1 MRHVVVAGGVLILLG
16 TLAGAAPAAAPPA
29 KPPAAKQPPAK
40 PPAGPTRQEL
50 LTKRLRD
57 LEIKLR
63 SGSEKDPDL
72 RRRLPDDIEK
82 AKQDLGPYDATGARV
97 HPQAMWH
104 DVAIDQLEA
113 DIKRLTGRAKLAT
126 TGALAMDARLYA
138 RQMALVCI
146 TRGWTWGPPLK
157 YQFDVYGQY
166 LANNMAVLDGV
177 FDGIAAALAR
187 EATLAPTAPDRDAFT
202 AALTEAK
209 NGIAAMEKA
218 VDQFANTDVKAEG
231 GRAKIVAALGLFTD
245 ALQAVYEAEGSLREL
260 SEKQKRPETPAV
272 SSSEPAVGAAGD
284 SRNPASPAAPAAGST
299 AAGSATPPAPPGLS
313 DVDKA
318 RLEMIRAAAKDLG
331 EASGWLAVR
340 TALERYVAVA
350 EQGLQVPRAR
360 AGALE
365 MLDALFPAAE
375 YVQGLAR
382 SKSANPG
389 YAAARQKSLEEA
401 FEYLEKRST
410 RRMGYSMLRRHAE
423 GDRDRRALDAGP
435 LSAEASQGLLG
446 ATTLSYRAFK
456 DSGAGER
463 FSYDVRAIID
473 IIGKLPAWPPKDM
486 TGQLTPLYK
495 RFSDTF
501 LQSAETAGKMP
512 LADSGALV
520 QPYAAT
526 ATFGRDLERLVRSD
540 SCVKAVAAYS
550 PARARLLYDDLVRQ
564 MGALELSIGPLEK
577 DERAKLDLF
586 FKPFQDLADLQ
597 LPAPEHQAI
606 AMRLTGNSYKT
617 ALVSLANEITRG
629 LAFASAA
636 KGTATTLESAMEAK
650 PMFLLLRHRCV
661 AETLGIGPSRASG
674 SSDKSGTANLDAFS
688 IPERP
693 WAQFVAALD
702 QHLRLSMTQYAAF
715 PLDPRGRKLPIQ
727 FLGAWDQVYC
737 WVAAAQRLS
746 APTRRTGE
754 SEMDLLLRHLAQVSD
769 PTPPEPRAFG
779 WMVGYHATEAAAS
792 LTGGFEYTAGWH
804 RGLVHETRVERHF
817 EKELT
822 PAILDPVK

>member
-1 MRHVVVAGGVLILLG
+1 
-16 TLAGAAPAAAPPA
+16 
-29 KPPAAKQPPAK
+29 
-40 PPAGPTRQEL
+40 
-50 LTKRLRD
+50 
-57 LEIKLR
+57 
-63 SGSEKDPDL
+63 
-72 RRRLPDDIEK
+72 
-82 AKQDLGPYDATGARV
+82 
-97 HPQAMWH
+97 
-104 DVAIDQLEA
+104 
-113 DIKRLTGRAKLAT
+113 
-126 TGALAMDARLYA
+126 
-138 RQMALVCI
+138 
-146 TRGWTWGPPLK
+146 
-157 YQFDVYGQY
+157 
-166 LANNMAVLDGV
+166 
-177 FDGIAAALAR
+177 
-187 EATLAPTAPDRDAFT
+187 
-202 AALTEAK
+202 
-209 NGIAAMEKA
+209 
-218 VDQFANTDVKAEG
+218 
-231 GRAKIVAALGLFTD
+231 
-245 ALQAVYEAEGSLREL
+245 
-260 SEKQKRPETPAV
+260 
-272 SSSEPAVGAAGD
+272 
-284 SRNPASPAAPAAGST
+284 
-299 AAGSATPPAPPGLS
+299 
-313 DVDKA
+313 
-318 RLEMIRAAAKDLG
+318 
-331 EASGWLAVR
+331 
-340 TALERYVAVA
+340 
-350 EQGLQVPRAR
+350 
-360 AGALE
+360 
-365 MLDALFPAAE
+365 
-375 YVQGLAR
+375 
-382 SKSANPG
+382 
-389 YAAARQKSLEEA
+389 
-401 FEYLEKRST
+401 
-410 RRMGYSMLRRHAE
+410 MGYSMLRRHAE

-435 LSAEASQGLLG
+435 LSPEASQGILQ
-446 ATTLSYRAFK
+446 AVSLSYRAFK
-456 DSGAGER
+456 NETAGDR

-473 IIGKLPAWPPKDM
+473 IVGKLPAWPPKEM
-486 TGQLTPLYK
+486 TGRLTPLYK

-512 LADSGALV
+512 LADADALV

-564 MGALELSIGPLEK
+564 MEALELSIGPLEK

-661 AETLGIGPSRASG
+661 AETLGLG
-674 SSDKSGTANLDAFS
+674 KVGTANLDAFS
-688 IPERP
+688 IPEKPR
-693 WAQFVAALD
+693 AQFVAALD
-702 QHLRLSMTQYAAF
+702 QHLRQSMTQYAAF